1 MIFFIFALIR
11 SVAKGDDGGSFSG
24 ALHGNAI
31 ADRGTVFARAT
42 RLWLSVALVPFF
54 FILAQLFLV
63 LVAGKTFYNF
73 IAAHPVEPQIP
84 LIVVTR
90 FLEIRGPT
98 LDVRTV
104 RRLRAAGN
112 ADVAI
117 LSEGEKSG
125 FSGKRNRGG
134 QFGDN

>member
-1 MIFFIFALIR
+1 MIFFIFGLIR
-11 SVAKGDDGGSFSG
+11 SVADGDDGRSFSG
-24 ALHGNAI
+24 PIHGNAI
-31 ADRGTVFARAT
+31 ADRGTAFACVA

-63 LVAGKTFYNF
+63 LVAGKTFF
-73 IAAHPVEPQIP
+73 IAAHPVESQIP
-84 LIVVTR
+84 LVVVTR

>member
-73 IAAHPVEPQIP
+73 IAAHPVESQIP
-84 LIVVTR
+84 FEQKLIGSLPLANALALPVYVA
-90 FLEIRGPT
+90 
-98 LDVRTV
+98 
-104 RRLRAAGN
+104 RAPPAPLSIF
-112 ADVAI
+112 VAPN
-117 LSEGEKSG
+117 
-125 FSGKRNRGG
+125 F
-134 QFGDN
+134 